1 MKKLNFIQVCPDD
14 DYYIWQVHLWLE
26 SLKERGLSDKAISLI
41 FTPNYREQST
51 KWEYLKDLYPE
62 ARFHFY
68 KDVDN
73 VSKLLGLYI
82 PILRPYCLMKFFKE
96 YPEMENE
103 AIFYCDCDI
112 LFTEKFDLTPF
123 IDDEVCYI
131 SDTKSYISASYFDSK
146 IKDVHPDRLEA
157 YKERDIL
164 NETCELVGI
173 SREIAEKWNDHS
185 GGAQYLLKGVN
196 WEFWDK
202 VITDCIKIRIHLQ
215 EVNREFFES
224 ENKGFQSWCADMWSV
239 LWNLWLKNKETKVIK
254 ELEFAWSSDNI
265 KRLDE
270 VGILH
275 NAGIVAKT
283 QGDIP
288 VFYKGTYHQGANP
301 FKDPHLDVVLTNE
314 KSKTLCSYYYAKKL
328 FEIKDKFNN

>member
-1 MKKLNFIQVCPDD
+1 MKELNFIQVCPDD

-26 SLKERGLSDKAISLI
+26 SLKERGLSDRAISLI
-41 FTPNYREQST
+41 FTPNYRERST

-62 ARFHFY
+62 AQFHFY
-68 KDVDN
+68 KDEHKM
-73 VSKLLGLYI
+73 SKLLGVYI
-82 PILRPYCLMKFFKE
+82 PILRPYTLMRFFKD
-96 YPEMENE
+96 YPEMENK

-123 IDDEVCYI
+123 IEDEVCYI

-146 IKDVHPDRLEA
+146 LKDVHPDRLEE
-157 YKERDIL
+157 YKKRDIL

-173 SREIAEKWNDHS
+173 SREIAEKWNEHS
-185 GGAQYLLKGVN
+185 GGAQYLLKNIN

-215 EVNREFFES
+215 NVNKEFFES
-224 ENKGFQSWCADMWSV
+224 ENKGFQSWCADMWAV
-239 LWNLWLKNKETKVIK
+239 LWNLWLQNKETKVVK
-254 ELEFAWSSDNI
+254 ELDFAWSSDGI
-265 KRLDE
+265 KRLDS

-275 NAGIVAKT
+275 NAGIVSST

-288 VFYKGTYHQGANP
+288 VFYKGTYHQGKNP
-301 FKDPHLDVVLTNE
+301 FKDPHLEIVLNDE

-328 FEIKDKFNN
+328 FEIKDKFKI

>member
-1 MKKLNFIQVCPDD
+1 MRELNFIQACPDD

-41 FTPNYREQST
+41 FTPNYREVST
-51 KWEYLKDLYPE
+51 KWEYLKESYPE
-62 ARFHFY
+62 AQFHFY
-68 KDVDN
+68 KDIHN
-73 VSKLLGLYI
+73 MSKLLGLYI
-82 PILRPYCLMKFFKE
+82 PILRPYTLMRFFKDH
-96 YPEMENE
+96 PEMEKK

-123 IDDEVCYI
+123 IQDDVCYI

-146 IKDVHPDRLEA
+146 VKDVHPDRLEA

-164 NETCELVGI
+164 DEACKLVGI

-185 GGAQYLLKGVN
+185 GGAQYLLKNLN

-215 EVNREFFES
+215 EVNREFFEN

-239 LWNLWLKNKETKVIK
+239 LWNLWLLKKETKVVK
-254 ELEFAWSSDNI
+254 ELDFAWSSDPI
-265 KRLDE
+265 ARLDN

-275 NAGIVAKT
+275 NAGIVANI
-283 QGDIP
+283 QSGVP
-288 VFYKGTYHQGANP
+288 VFYKGTYHQGKNP
-301 FKDPHLDVVLTNE
+301 FNDPHLDEVL
-314 KSKTLCSYYYAKKL
+314 KYDSLCSHYYAKKL
-328 FEIKDKFNN
+328 VEIKDKFNN